1 MNIWSCFQACKRT
14 LGCQSINYKVET
26 YTCEINNRTKKGRP
40 YKFVTMKGSVYLENP
55 FRAPLG
61 VVKDLPGLSCK
72 DISESQENVMS
83 GEYWIDPSGSND
95 PFTVTCDMET
105 DGGGWTLIAQT
116 VFRNSTSFSPM
127 VREKN
132 FRMIQNY
139 SSGIVRVDVTA
150 IWQLKQLIH
159 FTQLRYFCHKK
170 STGRI
175 FHIMTKRDSHGERAL
190 RYLTED
196 PSVQPRACGSFETL
210 PDDNSFLAA
219 NCAKWGNDG
228 VNSECN
234 KWGYY
239 KNKGNYRIYNDP
251 IIWEGKYYINL
262 KPSILA
268 CDDSRD
274 MPHPLSPGDKWQMYV
289 R

>member
-1 MNIWSCFQACKRT
+1 MVSNCASQSEEHSLNLKYIPLLVGVNFYYIFKNIR
-14 LGCQSINYKVET
+14 QSPVINL
-26 YTCEINNRTKKGRP
+26 
-40 YKFVTMKGSVYLENP
+40 F
-55 FRAPLG
+55 
-61 VVKDLPGLSCK
+61 LS
-72 DISESQENVMS
+72 
-83 GEYWIDPSGSND
+83 PSND
-95 PFTVTCDMET
+95 LCSFSL
-105 DGGGWTLIAQT
+105 GGWTLIAQT